1 MRDGVPLH
9 VLSGEGTPRLAR
21 RAPGTVHLVGAGPG
35 DPELLTLRALR
46 RLERADAILF
56 DHLVGPEI
64 LDFARR
70 DALRIYV
77 GKERSRHTM
86 PQDRINALLV
96 RLARQG
102 LDVVRLKGGD
112 PFVFGRGGEEI
123 EALSEAAIPFEIVPG
138 ITAGLG
144 VASYAGI
151 PLTHRDYA
159 HACVFV
165 AGQLKDGA
173 TALDFVAL
181 ARPRQT
187 IVVYM
192 GLAALPAICRGLIEH
207 GLGDGTP
214 AAIVQAATTPRQKV
228 IVGTLATLPALA
240 RARAVEPPTLVIV
253 GDVVRLHQKLAW
265 FEPPVA
271 ATRAQAALRA

>member
-1 MRDGVPLH
+1 MRDGIPLH
-9 VLSGEGTPRLAR
+9 VLSGERTPRLAR

-70 DALRIYV
+70 DASRIYV

-86 PQDRINALLV
+86 PQDRINAMLV

-165 AGQLKDGA
+165 AGQLKDGG
-173 TALDFVAL
+173 TALDFAAL

-207 GLGDGTP
+207 GLGDATP
-214 AAIVQAATTPRQKV
+214 AAIVQAATTPRQRV
-228 IVGTLATLPALA
+228 VVGTLATLPALA

-253 GDVVRLHQKLAW
+253 GDVVRLHEKLAW

-271 ATRAQAALRA
+271 ATGAQAALRA